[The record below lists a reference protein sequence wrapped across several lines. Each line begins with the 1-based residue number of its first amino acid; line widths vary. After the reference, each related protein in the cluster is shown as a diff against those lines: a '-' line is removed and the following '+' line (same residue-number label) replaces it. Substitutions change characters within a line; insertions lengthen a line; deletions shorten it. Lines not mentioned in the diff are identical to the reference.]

1 MVDSIDLWILPT
13 VNPDGF
19 ARGSEGRC
27 LGGNYETG
35 RYNEGRKDLNRDFP
49 TVVDLAKLGTLWCQL
64 KDTVLLIGTL
74 LLFDP
79 VVFPNYE
86 A

>member
-1 MVDSIDLWILPT
+1 MRSSKLVDSIDLWILPT

-35 RYNEGRKDLNRDFP
+35 RYNEGGKDLNRDFP
-49 TVVDLAKLGTLWCQL
+49 TVVDLAKLGT
-64 KDTVLLIGTL
+64 K
-74 LLFDP
+74 
-79 VVFPNYE
+79 N
-86 A
+86 